1 MQARGVGLLWLEA
14 RRERW
19 VVGGGDRREAWSG
32 TRSSSAEAR
41 GGGGQIAFFLEPWAP
56 HGQLE
61 CSEQLS
67 PSGPLCRREVSRA
80 GPVPLAHPSRGCTLD
95 QSPNLSVPWKQGN
108 GRATVLS
115 GKVSLQHS
123 CPLEPRNVTLF
134 GNWVVA
140 DGIS

>member
-1 MQARGVGLLWLEA
+1 MQAWGVGLLWLEA
-14 RRERW
+14 RREGW
-19 VVGGGDRREAWSG
+19 VVGGGDKREAWSG
-32 TRSSSAEAR
+32 TRSSSAFG

-56 HGQLE
+56 HGLLE
-61 CSEQLS
+61 CSELLS

-80 GPVPLAHPSRGCTLD
+80 GPVPLAHPRRGCTLD
-95 QSPNLSVPWKQGN
+95 QSPNLSV
-108 GRATVLS
+108 ATVLS

-123 CPLEPRNVTLF
+123 CPLEPQNVTLF